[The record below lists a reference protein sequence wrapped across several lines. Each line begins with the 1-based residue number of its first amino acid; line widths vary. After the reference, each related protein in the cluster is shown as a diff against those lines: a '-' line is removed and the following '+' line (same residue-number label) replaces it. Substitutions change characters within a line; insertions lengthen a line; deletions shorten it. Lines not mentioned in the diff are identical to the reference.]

1 MFFLEW
7 IEAHERMA
15 RWFILMDHRMQAD
28 VDYVGGIL
36 KNDDDDDD
44 NNNDDDGSNDGDNG
58 DDDVDSEDCSYG
70 DGDDSEDDFNNVVHY
85 RSCPTE
91 W

>member
-1 MFFLEW
+1 MPIDIFLEW

-28 VDYVGGIL
+28 VDYVGGINN
-36 KNDDDDDD
+36 NDYDDDDSEDYMDDDDD
-44 NNNDDDGSNDGDNG
+44 ND
-58 DDDVDSEDCSYG
+58 
-70 DGDDSEDDFNNVVHY
+70 NVVND